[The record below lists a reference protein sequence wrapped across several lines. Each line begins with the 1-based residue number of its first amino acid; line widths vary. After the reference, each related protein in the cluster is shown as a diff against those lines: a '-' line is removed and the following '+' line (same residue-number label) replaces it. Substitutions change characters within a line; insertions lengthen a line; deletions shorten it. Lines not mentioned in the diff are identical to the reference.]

1 WPYVARRPG
10 SSMVTSL
17 SPDGKH
23 LAVLTQH
30 GDLALH
36 DALTGHRLAEL
47 QRGVALAL
55 HQEVLHW
62 LSDGRR
68 LLAAHFCGPLKVWE
82 LSAPPPVQMV
92 ASGTVPAWPVA
103 TALAGGVVP
112 GRGPA
117 AVSWPALTQA
127 ALWQPVPAPEGVTG
141 FAFSPDGR
149 WLGLSMGTATVR
161 LIHRGTGEIVT
172 TLPGFSLHL
181 RFSPDSRRL
190 AGYGMTGAALWDV
203 ATGRELGN
211 LGSREFN
218 EM

>member
-1 WPYVARRPG
+1 SGQTISGTPALDREEKLLMVPCTKPGTQEQSVVVWDLERNVQRTSWPYPARRPG

-36 DALTGHRLAEL
+36 DALPGNRLAEL

-103 TALAGGVVP
+103 TALAGGVV
-112 GRGPA
+112 
-117 AVSWPALTQA
+117 
-127 ALWQPVPAPEGVTG
+127 
-141 FAFSPDGR
+141 
-149 WLGLSMGTATVR
+149 
-161 LIHRGTGEIVT
+161 
-172 TLPGFSLHL
+172 
-181 RFSPDSRRL
+181 
-190 AGYGMTGAALWDV
+190 
-203 ATGRELGN
+203 
-211 LGSREFN
+211 
-218 EM
+218 